1 MSSKINL
8 QTCEYARKSSI
19 FQDNQLICHKSDD
32 ILKSTSN
39 QISLKKALNHFMD
52 LHRNDSPEDI
62 DFYRS
67 QFTATIQAI
76 YNSVGENA
84 FKNYSNGKFSK
95 KFHPAIFDSLMVSAY
110 FSISQ
115 KNTLPNVSL
124 ETHLSL
130 LADSRFKESI
140 SKRTTDIEN
149 IKRRISIAGH
159 TLFGVVLE

>member
-1 MSSKINL
+1 MRDI
-8 QTCEYARKSSI
+8 EYILRFFI
-19 FQDNQLICHKSDD
+19 MKSDD

-84 FKNYSNGKFSK
+84 FKKFSNES
-95 KFHPAIFDSLMVSAY
+95 FPRIPPCY
-110 FSISQ
+110 F
-115 KNTLPNVSL
+115 
-124 ETHLSL
+124 
-130 LADSRFKESI
+130 
-140 SKRTTDIEN
+140 
-149 IKRRISIAGH
+149 
-159 TLFGVVLE
+159 